1 MKNKNHLW
9 VFMNPAAK
17 NKRGIIS
24 DYLPWLII
32 GIVVLVIILL
42 AIFLLRE
49 KSIALIDQIK
59 NLFKFG

>member
-1 MKNKNHLW
+1 MKS
-9 VFMNPAAK
+9 K

-42 AIFLLRE
+42 AIFLLRG
-49 KSIALIDQIK
+49 KGIALIDQIK
-59 NLFKFG
+59 NLFRFG